1 MSRALRVDLVI
12 PVLNEAHVLERSVAT
27 VRAHCA
33 THLPYRWRVVIVD
46 NGSTDGTAA
55 VAERLAASHPDDV
68 EALALPVAGRGRAL
82 RLAWTRSTADA
93 CAYCDVD
100 LSTDLEAL
108 RRIFD
113 AVLVEGFD
121 VATGSRLLPGRSQV
135 ERSRRRTLL
144 SRGYNLLLRLV
155 LRVRFT
161 DAQCGFKAVSRRAIE
176 RIVPQVRDESWFFDT
191 ELLVLAERQGY
202 RIGELPVR
210 WSEDDDSRVRI
221 LRTVWDDL
229 KGVVRLR
236 LLLWRRPAGDGAP
249 LGAAADATDDECGG
263 SS

>member
-1 MSRALRVDLVI
+1 MSRPPAVDIVI

-33 THLPYRWRVVIVD
+33 AHLRPYRWRVVVAD

-55 VAERLAASHPDDV
+55 VAARLAARHPDEV
-68 EALALPVAGRGRAL
+68 VVHTLPVAGRGRAL
-82 RLAWTRSTADA
+82 RRAWTRSTAEA

-108 RRIFD
+108 RRLLD
-113 AVLVEGFD
+113 AVLVDGYD
-121 VATGSRLLPGRSQV
+121 VATGSRLQPGRSRV
-135 ERSRRRTLL
+135 ERSRQRTLL
-144 SRGYNLLLRLV
+144 SRAYNLLLRLV

-202 RIGELPVR
+202 RIADLPVR
-210 WSEDDDSRVRI
+210 WVEDDDSRVEI
-221 LRTVWDDL
+221 LRTAWDDL
-229 KGVVRLR
+229 KGVARLR
-236 LLLWRRPAGDGAP
+236 LLLWRHPHGGVP
-249 LGAAADATDDECGG
+249 ADATADAPNGGCG